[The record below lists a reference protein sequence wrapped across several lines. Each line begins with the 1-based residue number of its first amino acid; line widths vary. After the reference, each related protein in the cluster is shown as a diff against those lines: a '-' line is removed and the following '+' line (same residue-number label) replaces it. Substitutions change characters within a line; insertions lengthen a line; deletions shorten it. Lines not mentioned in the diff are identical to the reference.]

1 MSSPAAAGGSRRQ
14 VIIER
19 RRGRLVFDFAEL
31 WAYRELLLFLAW
43 REVRVRYKQSA
54 LGIAWVLIQ
63 PLITMLLFT
72 VVFGRLAHLP
82 SDTLPYPLFVLSGLL
97 PWQLFANSLT
107 RVGGSLVQN
116 ANLLTKVYFPRLIIP
131 LAAALAGLVD
141 FAISLIL
148 LVVVLIYYGV
158 RPGWQMVALPFF
170 VLLSLLAAI
179 SVGLW
184 MAALNVR
191 YRDIQV
197 GLPFLIQIWFFA
209 TPVAYAASLVGG
221 GFSRLLYD
229 LNPMASVVQGFRWT
243 LTGGPAPGIQ
253 LLGSTALL
261 LAVLIGGLIYFRGAE
276 KTFADVV

>member
-1 MSSPAAAGGSRRQ
+1 MSSRSKGVDSRRL
-14 VIIER
+14 VILEP
-19 RRGRLVFDFAEL
+19 RRGRLAFDFGEL
-31 WAYRELLLFLAW
+31 WSYRELLLFLTW
-43 REVRVRYKQSA
+43 REIRVRYKQSA

-63 PLITMLLFT
+63 PLITMVLFT

-82 SDTLPYPLFVLSGLL
+82 SDALPYPLFVLSGLL
-97 PWQLFANSLT
+97 PWQLFATSLT
-107 RVGGSLVQN
+107 RSSGSLVQN
-116 ANLLTKVYFPRLIIP
+116 ANLLTKVYFPRLIVP
-131 LAAALAGLVD
+131 LAAAFAGLVD
-141 FAISLIL
+141 FAISLVL
-148 LVVVLIYYGV
+148 LVGVLIYYGV
-158 RPGWQMVALPFF
+158 RPGWQILSLPFF
-170 VLLSLLAAI
+170 ALLALFGAI
-179 SVGLW
+179 SLGLW
-184 MAALNVR
+184 LSALNVR

-221 GFSRLLYD
+221 GISRLLYD
-229 LNPMASVVQGFRWT
+229 LNPMASVVQGFRWS